1 MFDINLLRNDLAAT
15 AERMK
20 ARNFI
25 IDTAAFEALE
35 AERKAL
41 QIQTQELQQQRN
53 TLSKAVGQAKA
64 AKDETKAQSLLAEV
78 AALPEKVKATE
89 ASLAAIQERVNT
101 LVMTMPNVPQADV
114 PSGKDSEENVE
125 QRRWGTPRAFDFEV
139 KDHVALG
146 EALGSN
152 AGAQL
157 DFEAGV
163 KLSGARF
170 TVMKA
175 QLARMHRALTAFMLD
190 THVNEHGFTECYVPY
205 IVNAETM
212 TGTGQL
218 PKFEED
224 LFKVPMPSEE
234 GGEVKNRYLIPTA
247 EVSLT
252 NLVRDTLVDA
262 AKLPMRL
269 TAHTPCFR
277 SEAGSYGR
285 DTRGMIRQ
293 HQFDKVEMVYIA
305 KPEESNEL
313 LEEMTGNAEK
323 ILQKLGLPYRVM
335 LLCTGDMGFTAAR
348 TYDLEVWLPAQ
359 NTYREISSCSNCEG
373 FQARRMSARYKNA
386 AGKNEPVHTLNGS
399 GLAVGRTLVAILE
412 NYQNADGSI
421 TVPEALRPYMGGL
434 EVIR

>member
-114 PSGKDSEENVE
+114 PTGKDSEENVE

-152 AGAQL
+152 VGSQL

-190 THVNEHGFTECYVPY
+190 THVNEHGFTECYLPY

-305 KPEESNEL
+305 KPEESNAL

-412 NYQNADGSI
+412 NYQNADGSV

>member
-20 ARNFI
+20 ARNFV
-25 IDTAAFEALE
+25 IDATAFEALE

-64 AKDETKAQSLLAEV
+64 AKDETKAQALLAEV

-101 LVMTMPNVPQADV
+101 LVMTMPNVPQSDV

-190 THVNEHGFTECYVPY
+190 AHVNEHGFTECYVPY

-305 KPEESNEL
+305 KPEESNAL

-412 NYQNADGSI
+412 NYQNADGSV